1 MRTTDGV
8 TGGTP
13 FGSAGSGSTAEAL
26 RMGAAFAGCPKA
38 ATPGQDGPA

>member
-1 MRTTDGV
+1 MRTADGV

-26 RMGAAFAGCPKA
+26 RTGAAA
-38 ATPGQDGPA
+38 PGQDGPA